1 MSPVTSYPHLRLVLS
16 VAVLSLPYAV
26 RAEDKICTTRFGVT
40 TCRTPT
46 SVYIKL
52 GIIGGILL
60 LAGIGLLVYFLVRK
74 RRQKE
79 LDAFVSEMEPSQI
92 HGPPETTYHSP
103 VPNISVMT
111 QAYSPRGASVPYSAS
126 PYGMAHHPVEGG
138 ATLGPEHMMFAGP
151 SGTPHYPSS
160 AYGNIQHQQPQ
171 AAPLT
176 RRRSTDDTR
185 KLQGAYPFAG
195 ISSLTSRMVAVQDSP
210 PSPAPVVLSSSPS
223 YPEKG

>member
-1 MSPVTSYPHLRLVLS
+1 MSSVIPAPHFRLVLS

-26 RAEDKICTTRFGVT
+26 RAEDKICTTRSGVT

-52 GIIGGILL
+52 GIIGGILIL
-60 LAGIGLLVYFLVRK
+60 TGLALLVYFLVRK

-126 PYGMAHHPVEGG
+126 PYGMAHHSVEGG

-151 SGTPHYPSS
+151 SGTPHDYSM
-160 AYGNIQHQQPQ
+160 YGNIQHQQPQ

-176 RRRSTDDTR
+176 RRRSTDDAR
-185 KLQGAYPFAG
+185 KLQGAYPFVG
-195 ISSLTSRMVAVQDSP
+195 ISSDFSPSP
-210 PSPAPVVLSSSPS
+210 PPVVLSSVPS